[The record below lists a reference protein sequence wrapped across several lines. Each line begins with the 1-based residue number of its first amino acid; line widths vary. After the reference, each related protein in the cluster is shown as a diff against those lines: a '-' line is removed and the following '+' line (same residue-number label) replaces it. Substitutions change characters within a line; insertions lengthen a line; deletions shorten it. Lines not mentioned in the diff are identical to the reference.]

1 MDLVERVREDMA
13 RHRMTEPGSKVL
25 VAVSGG
31 VDSVVLLHILCLLCD
46 ELEISLHVA
55 HLNHML
61 RGEEAD
67 GDARFVAEL
76 AKQYG
81 LPATIRAI
89 DVLKYS
95 EKKRISVETAAREVR
110 YEFLEAVGRQCG
122 ASRIAL
128 AHHADDQAE
137 TILIN
142 LIRGSGITGL
152 KGILPVRPEGYIR
165 PLLSI
170 RRREIESYCLATG
183 LKFRTDS
190 TNNEDIYLRNHIRH
204 HLVPYL
210 EKKYNPS
217 IVPALLRLGDLCREE
232 DRYLQEQAGK
242 AYAGVLSY
250 KNESGL
256 ALDLSGLARM
266 DPAIRRRII
275 RLAWADIAGQ
285 QAGGLALKHI
295 DDVIRLIE
303 SGGTGARAVL
313 PGGWQVLRSYRLLEF
328 TREDDRDEIPDYIY
342 PLMVPGETY
351 IPELKGTIYAEEYP
365 ADPSLEPKKL
375 PPSEVVLDLAKLPPQ
390 LYVRRRR
397 EGDVFQPYGFSSEV
411 KLKDFFIKQ
420 KIPQQKRDRIPLITT
435 PEEIVWVAGLRVSE
449 KWKVN
454 RHTKQILHL
463 KFVPE

>member
-1 MDLVERVREDMA
+1 MDLLERVREDMA

-31 VDSVVLLHILCLLCD
+31 ADSVVLLHILYQLRE
-46 ELEISLHVA
+46 ELGISLHVA

-67 GDARFVAEL
+67 GDARFVAGL
-76 AKQYG
+76 ARQYG
-81 LPATIRAI
+81 LPATIRAM
-89 DVLKYS
+89 DVLQYR
-95 EKKRISVETAAREVR
+95 ENKRISVETAAREVR

-128 AHHADDQAE
+128 AHQADDQAE

-142 LIRGSGITGL
+142 FMRGSGITGL

-165 PLLSI
+165 PLLSV
-170 RRREIESYCLATG
+170 RRCEIESYCLAAG

-190 TNNEDIYLRNHIRH
+190 TNREDIYLRNHIRH
-204 HLVPYL
+204 HLIPCL
-210 EKKYNPS
+210 EKEYNPG

-242 AYAGVLSY
+242 AYAVVLIY
-250 KNESGL
+250 KNEGGL
-256 ALDLSGLARM
+256 ALDLSGLAHM
-266 DPAIRRRII
+266 DPAMRRRII

-285 QAGGLALKHI
+285 LAGGLALKHV

-303 SGGTGARAVL
+303 SGNTGARAVL

-328 TREDDRDEIPDYIY
+328 SREDDRDAIPDYFY
-342 PLMVPGETY
+342 PLIIPGDTY

-365 ADPSLEPKKL
+365 ADPFLEPKKL
-375 PPSEVVLDLAKLPPQ
+375 PPSEVVLDLAKLPPK

-397 EGDVFQPYGFSSEV
+397 EGDVFQPYGFSSEI
-411 KLKDFFIKQ
+411 KLKDFLIKQ
-420 KIPQQKRDRIPLITT
+420 KIPRQKRDRIPLITT
-435 PEEIVWVAGLRVSE
+435 PEEIVWVAGLRVGE
-449 KWKVN
+449 KWKIS
-454 RHTKQILHL
+454 RSTKQILHL
-463 KFVPE
+463 KFVLE